1 MKKQNGFIATSLLYT
16 FFLAFIGLFVGMIT
30 IYLQNRVYLI
40 KLEDS
45 SKNAIYIREINEKGN
60 IYAYINEN
68 ISSSIYLTQKSKGIY
83 IDETTDT
90 EYILAKCEQIYYESS
105 YYYLNGC
112 PTLCATDNK
121 YYVGGCP

>member
-45 SKNAIYIREINEKGN
+45 SKNSIYIREIKSIIDKKKLDNTIVLNTTIK
-60 IYAYINEN
+60 YINGSTANPTLNSYNDN
-68 ISSSIYLTQKSKGIY
+68 IFKEGT
-83 IDETTDT
+83 T
-90 EYILAKCEQIYYESS
+90 EYNLARCELIYKEGTT
-105 YYYLNGC
+105 YYIEGC
-112 PTLCATDNK
+112 PTS
-121 YYVGGCP
+121 